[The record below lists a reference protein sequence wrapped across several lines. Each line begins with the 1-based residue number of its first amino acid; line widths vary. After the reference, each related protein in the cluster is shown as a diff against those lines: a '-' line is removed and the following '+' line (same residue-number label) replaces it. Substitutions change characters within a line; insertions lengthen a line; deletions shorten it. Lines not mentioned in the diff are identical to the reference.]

1 MLTTPEAK
9 LFWQINS
16 AIKQYTFETV
26 LTSESIIYKTLM
38 DYYNPNKQSTNPEKN
53 SNWFSYLFSIYT
65 KDIFIKGYRTDLTQN
80 DIYEVLPEHKS
91 ETLGD
96 KLENEWN
103 IQIDENKTSIPRL
116 LWKYFGQ
123 QYILIL
129 ISLVIPVTL
138 TLTQPKILKK
148 FISYFTPGHNN
159 LSRTDASLYGV
170 LLIAV
175 MLTKRVYQ
183 FNFQLRVT
191 EFGIKLRTGFTS
203 LIYRQVLKINP
214 TLVESGKMI
223 NLITRDVSEFE
234 EAIYEITN
242 IIRTLSDLVATCY
255 VLYSEIGWLFLIFPT
270 IIVISMFV
278 NTCIAVLVRKFKL
291 KSLKKTDGRYQIIK
305 EALSAI
311 KVIKMNLWEEIYEKK
326 IAKIR
331 REEIYFIRNV
341 NILLFLQLVL
351 SESIHNASWYII
363 VAISILFKIQSN
375 AETLLVIMN
384 SLNFISFALKAN
396 FPRAIHEI
404 ATVIA
409 VFKRIGQT
417 LRIKSEESYVE
428 DNNPSPRIKMN
439 LKIHT
444 GHSHNLITLKKCDI
458 VRGITAV
465 TGPIGSG
472 KSLVLKVLIKEYKNV
487 EGDLEVVGS
496 ISYASQEPWL
506 FPSTIKHNIL
516 FGSSYDENRYLEVLR
531 VCALLEELRLL
542 TDGDSSIVTDGGANL
557 SKGQKARINLAR
569 AVYKDRDIYLLD
581 DCLASLD
588 AIVADF
594 VFEQCIKRFL
604 KDKIVILATSS
615 IKYGNR
621 SDNVITMKN
630 GTMQNSHPI
639 NSEIPKNADTKSLK
653 DIAGYQAKGEK
664 NESYAEENFNNETPL
679 IKETKETREL
689 YTETKVQGKVHFN
702 VYKKYIE
709 VNGGIVKI
717 VLVLVITGLIQFLKS
732 LINKME
738 SVWINAEQVLFSNA
752 TDKEIYIEANQKR
765 HQMLIVLPIII
776 STTTILMLLNTCFF
790 WVLAAKAS
798 RKLHN
803 LLFSNAVRSFMQF
816 FDKNRI
822 GIILNRFSEDILY
835 IDEIV
840 PSTFFQLIGQFVGIV
855 GVIILIAT
863 INATFLIPCVLIN
876 IFLVFV
882 LMCYLKIGN
891 ALKRLEFL
899 TRSPVIGYIN
909 ATLDGLTTIRTSRME
924 DTLRKEFDR
933 HQDLYT
939 SSSYM
944 YACCEKTYFLL
955 TGADQTILLIFAVI
969 LFVAL
974 DDKMTAGN
982 VGLVLT
988 QIFSLTTAELIFYLM
1003 MTRLE
1008 NRMIT
1013 VERVLEFIKQK
1024 QENKDGLV
1032 IEHWPKECKIR
1043 FKDVSLSYQSDKD
1056 QVLKHLNFAIKNKEK
1071 VAIVGRTGS
1080 GKTSLISTLVRLYD
1094 FEGNIFIDNVDIK
1107 TLPVDFLR
1115 AKISVIPQE
1124 PTIFSGTLREN
1135 IDPTGQHS
1143 DDDIWKAISTVN
1155 LSLFQNLDEKIDMN
1169 LSICE
1174 KQLICVCRALI
1185 QRNKIVIFDE
1195 CNAGVDFDTEA
1206 LIQKVISE
1214 IFAECT
1220 VIAIM
1225 HKLRYILDFDLVLA
1239 LDKGVV
1245 IESGDP
1251 ASLLKKKNGTL
1262 SNLFKRQ

>member
-1 MLTTPEAK
+1 
-9 LFWQINS
+9 
-16 AIKQYTFETV
+16 
-26 LTSESIIYKTLM
+26 M
-38 DYYNPNKQSTNPEKN
+38 DYYNANKQSTNPEKN
-53 SNWFSYLFSIYT
+53 SNWFSRLFFVYT

-80 DIYEVLPEHKS
+80 DIYEVLPQHKS

-103 IQIDENKTSIPRL
+103 IQIDEKKTSIPRL
-116 LWKYFGQ
+116 LWKCFGR

-138 TLTQPKILKK
+138 TLTQPKILKE

-159 LSRTDASLYGV
+159 LSRTNASLYGV
-170 LLIAV
+170 LLIIV
-175 MLTKRVYQ
+175 MVTRRVYQ
-183 FNFQLRVT
+183 FNFHLRLA

-242 IIRTLSDLVATCY
+242 IIRELSNVVATCY
-255 VLYSEIGWLFLIFPT
+255 VLYSEIGWLFLILPT
-270 IIVISMFV
+270 IIFISLFV

-311 KVIKMNLWEEIYEKK
+311 KVIKMNLWEESYEKK

-331 REEIYFIRNV
+331 HEEVHFIRNV
-341 NILLFLQLVL
+341 NILLFLKVVI

-363 VAISILFKIQSN
+363 VAVSILFKIQSN
-375 AETLLVIMN
+375 AGTLLLIMN
-384 SLNFISFALKAN
+384 SLTFISHGITTN
-396 FPRAIHEI
+396 FPTAIHEM
-404 ATVIA
+404 ATLIA

-417 LRIKSEESYVE
+417 LRIKNEESYVE
-428 DNNPSPRIKMN
+428 ENNPSPRIKMN

-444 GHSHNLITLKKCDI
+444 GHSHTLITLKKCNI
-458 VRGITAV
+458 VRGITSV

-472 KSLVLKVLIKEYKNV
+472 KSLLLKVLIKEYKNV

-531 VCALLEELRLL
+531 VCALLDELRLL

-569 AVYKDRDIYLLD
+569 AVYKERDIYLLD

-604 KDKIVILATSS
+604 TDKIVILATSS
-615 IKYGNR
+615 IKYVNR
-621 SDNVITMKN
+621 SDNVITMKT
-630 GTMQNSHPI
+630 GTTENSHPI
-639 NSEIPKNADTKSLK
+639 KSEIPQNADTKSIKYIARDKSKSEK
-653 DIAGYQAKGEK
+653 D
-664 NESYAEENFNNETPL
+664 ESSAEENFSHDTPL
-679 IKETKETREL
+679 IKKTKETRKL
-689 YTETKVQGKVHFN
+689 YTETKVQGKVRFN

-709 VNGGIVKI
+709 VNGGLVKI
-717 VLVLVITGLIQFLKS
+717 VLVLLITGVTQFLKS
-732 LINKME
+732 SINKME
-738 SVWINAEQVLFSNA
+738 SVWINAEQILFSNA
-752 TDKEIYIEANQKR
+752 TDKKIYTEANQKR

-776 STTTILMLLNTCFF
+776 STTTILMLLNTYFF

-798 RKLHN
+798 QKLHS
-803 LLFSNAVRSFMQF
+803 LLFSNVVRNFMQF

-840 PSTFFQLIGQFVGIV
+840 PSTFLQLIGYFVGIV

-863 INATFLIPCVLIN
+863 VNATFLIPCILIN

-882 LMCYLKIGN
+882 LMFYLKIGN
-891 ALKRLEFL
+891 ALKRIEFL
-899 TRSPVIGYIN
+899 TRSPVMGYIN

-924 DTLRKEFDR
+924 NTLRKEFDR
-933 HQDLYT
+933 HQDLYA

-944 YACCEKTYFLL
+944 YACCEKAFLL
-955 TGADQTILLIFAVI
+955 LIGADQIILLVFAII
-969 LFVAL
+969 LFLAL
-974 DDKMTAGN
+974 DEKTTAGK

-988 QIFSLTTAELIFYLM
+988 QIFGLTTAQLLFYLM

-1008 NRMIT
+1008 NRMIA

-1024 QENKDGLV
+1024 QENKDGFV
-1032 IEHWPKECKIR
+1032 IKHWPKECEIR
-1043 FKDVSLSYQSDKD
+1043 FKDVSLSYQSDQD
-1056 QVLKHLNFAIKNKEK
+1056 HVLKHLNFAIKNKKK

-1115 AKISVIPQE
+1115 SKISVIPQE

-1143 DDDIWKAISTVN
+1143 DDDIWRAISTVN

-1174 KQLICVCRALI
+1174 KQLICVCRALV

-1195 CNAGVDFDTEA
+1195 CNASVDFDTEA
-1206 LIQKVISE
+1206 LIQRVISE

-1220 VIAIM
+1220 IIAIM
-1225 HKLRYILDFDLVLA
+1225 HKLRYILDFDLVLVV
-1239 LDKGVV
+1239 DKGVI

-1251 ASLLKKKNGTL
+1251 ASLLKKKNGML